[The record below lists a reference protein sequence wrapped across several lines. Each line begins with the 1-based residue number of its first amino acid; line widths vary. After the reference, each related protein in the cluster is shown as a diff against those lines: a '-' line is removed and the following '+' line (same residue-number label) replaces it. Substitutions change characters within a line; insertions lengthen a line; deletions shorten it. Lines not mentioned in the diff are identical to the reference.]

1 MRLLVT
7 AHLTPMLL
15 DTTST
20 RHDIRARGKSKTEP
34 VAPSLVK
41 TISQSGMYDIYDDKH
56 PETGLVK
63 GVHDQINKEEDKKRR
78 NYVARVGQLMGS

>member
-15 DTTST
+15 DTIDT

-41 TISQSGMYDIYDDKH
+41 TISWSGMYDIYDDKH

-63 GVHDQINKEEDKKRR
+63 GVHDHIHKEEDNKRR
-78 NYVARVGQLMGS
+78 N